1 MNGWHSGVIP
11 KVIATIRRD
20 IELIEMQRAHAYTRR
35 DELLDK
41 NIAPRL
47 ENLRGNFVTRL
58 DHDIWT
64 YNIQL
69 DELNA
74 QIAAR
79 YAE

>member
-1 MNGWHSGVIP
+1 
-11 KVIATIRRD
+11 
-20 IELIEMQRAHAYTRR
+20 MQRAHAYTRR

-41 NIAPRL
+41 DIAPRL

-58 DHDIWT
+58 DNDIWT
-64 YNIQL
+64 YNVQL